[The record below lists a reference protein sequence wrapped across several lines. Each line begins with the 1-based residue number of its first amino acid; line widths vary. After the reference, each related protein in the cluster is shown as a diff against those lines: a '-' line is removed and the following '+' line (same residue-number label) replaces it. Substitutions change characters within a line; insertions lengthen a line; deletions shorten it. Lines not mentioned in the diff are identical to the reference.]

1 MIDTDEIMDYKE
13 RSSISKFNFT
23 GLLAVVKAL
32 HETTTK
38 PDTKAVIVSD
48 RVKNDTTIE
57 FKNGSYIKVLSSKE
71 SARGN
76 RAKLYPRPSEDFMQD
91 WCVDKEML
99 DEVLTPFCKEKE
111 NKDIDGQLLYVSS
124 KGL

>member
-1 MIDTDEIMDYKE
+1 MS
-13 RSSISKFNFT
+13 RFNFT

-38 PDTKAVIVSD
+38 HDTKAVIVSD

-76 RAKLYPRPSEDFMQD
+76 RAKLYPRPSEDFMPD

-99 DEVLTPFCKEKE
+99 DEVLTPFCKERE
-111 NKDIDGQLLYVSS
+111 NNDIDGQLLYVSS
-124 KGL
+124 KGAKNNEEDTYII